1 MLDRSLRSELSLGQI
16 IVNSPAYRKGFPEA
30 SQIEAKGDV
39 MRVAAPVN
47 ADPTQCVV
55 VNTNEIPWEPTEHP
69 GVSRKMLE
77 FVSDPRKGRETS
89 LLKFEPGARMPA
101 ETLTDRLDILVIE
114 GTFSDGVGNHGPH
127 TFIRNP
133 PGSHHAPASKEGCV
147 IYAKWRVPIHAD
159 AGERIV
165 IDAKTAQW
173 MAFPHR
179 GADVLHLYPNKDG
192 IETSRIGN
200 VHPNRKLP
208 SHDHSIGEETLVLEG
223 VLKDEYTS
231 YSQGFWFRMPCDMP
245 HAPYTES
252 QNCKMLIREGD
263 LVW

>member
-1 MLDRSLRSELSLGQI
+1 
-16 IVNSPAYRKGFPEA
+16 
-30 SQIEAKGDV
+30 
-39 MRVAAPVN
+39 MRVAAAVN
-47 ADPTQCVV
+47 ADPTQCAV
-55 VNTNEIPWEPTEHP
+55 VNTNEIPWEPTDYP
-69 GVSRKMLE
+69 GVSRKVLE
-77 FVSDPRKGRETS
+77 FVNDPRKGRETS
-89 LLKFEPGARMPA
+89 LLRFERGARMPA

-114 GTFSDGVGNHGPH
+114 GIYSDGHGEHGPH

-133 PGSHHAPASKEGCV
+133 PGFHHAPASKDGCV
-147 IYAKWRVPIHAD
+147 IYAKWRVPIRPD

-200 VHPNRKLP
+200 VHPNRRLP

-223 VLKDEYTS
+223 VLKDEYAS
-231 YSQGFWFRMPCDMP
+231 YSQGFWFRMPCGMP
-245 HAPYTES
+245 HAPYTEGE
-252 QNCKMLIREGD
+252 NCKMLIREGD

>member
-1 MLDRSLRSELSLGQI
+1 
-16 IVNSPAYRKGFPEA
+16 
-30 SQIEAKGDV
+30 
-39 MRVAAPVN
+39 MRDAAPVN
-47 ADPTQCVV
+47 ADPSQCAVV
-55 VNTNEIPWEPTEHP
+55 DTNQMPWEKTEHP
-69 GVSRKMLE
+69 GVSRKVLE
-77 FVSDPRKGRETS
+77 FVRDPKKGRETA
-89 LLKFEPGARMPA
+89 LLKLAPGAAMPT
-101 ETLTDRLDILVIE
+101 ETLADRLDIFVLE
-114 GTFSDGVGNHGPH
+114 GTYSDERGSYGPH

-133 PGSHHAPASKEGCV
+133 PGLRHTPSSKEGCV
-147 IYAKWRVPIHAD
+147 IYAKWRVPIRPG
-159 AGERIV
+159 AGERRV

-200 VHPNRKLP
+200 VHPNRQLP

-223 VLKDEYTS
+223 CLKDEYAAYTT
-231 YSQGFWFRMPCDMP
+231 GVWFRMPCGVP

-252 QNCKMLIREGD
+252 ANCKMLIREGD